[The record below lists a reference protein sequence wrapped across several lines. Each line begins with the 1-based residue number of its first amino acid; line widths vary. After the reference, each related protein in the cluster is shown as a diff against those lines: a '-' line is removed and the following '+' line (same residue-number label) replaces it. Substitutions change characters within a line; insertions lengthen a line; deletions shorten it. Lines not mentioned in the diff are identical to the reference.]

1 MIIEK
6 PLRIGTTIRE
16 LLQASPKVQQ
26 IVGKHIYPYLTQVE
40 IRHPHIVYDAVGVTF
55 EQTKDGE
62 YPSEI
67 TLTLNCNTTDYLAGI
82 ELGEAVIG
90 VFEDHQ
96 DISVTSASCEYDNG
110 AMMFIHSIT
119 INIVTE

>member
-6 PLRIGTTIRE
+6 PLRIGSEISR
-16 LLQASPKVQQ
+16 LLSTSPKVVG
-26 IVGKHIYPYLTQVE
+26 IVGKHIYPYLSQVGV
-40 IRHPHIVYDAVGVTF
+40 RKPHIVYDAVSVAF

-67 TLTLNCNTTDYLAGI
+67 ALTLNCNTTDYNLGI
-82 ELGEAVIG
+82 ELGEAVIDM
-90 VFEDHQ
+90 FEDHE
-96 DISVTSASCEYDNG
+96 DIAVTYASCEYDSG
-110 AMMFIHSIT
+110 ANMFTHAIT